1 MGKQNNKGVL
11 YILNTPVLTSWGR
24 YEFRPISIDEARE
37 ILASEPFVSAVG
49 HEGTA
54 RVLTQLLGVEIPE
67 NRVRI
72 EMRAGDRALVFRL
85 LVRLPE
91 GKVLGEEELKE
102 LPYELGLLEKT
113 GEVEP

>member
-1 MGKQNNKGVL
+1 MSKQNNGVL
-11 YILNTPVLTSWGR
+11 YILNTPILTSWGR
-24 YEFRPISIDEARE
+24 YEFRPLGIDEARE
-37 ILASEPFVSAVG
+37 LLASESSFVSAVG

-54 RVLTQLLGVEIPE
+54 KVLTQLLGVEIPE

-72 EMRAGDRALVFRL
+72 EMKAGDRALVFRL

-102 LPYELGLLEKT
+102 LPFELGLLEKI